1 MESSTLISL
10 GALLVAVLGLIFS
23 GRKDTRTDAATT
35 AIIQTKLDTL
45 IGGVDE
51 IRVETR
57 TLRSEI
63 SSHGERLAALEARS
77 KSNTHRLDT
86 LEGKQKKKQ
95 EETEE

>member
-1 MESSTLISL
+1 MDTSTLISL
-10 GALLVAVLGLIFS
+10 GAFLVAVIGLTLN
-23 GRKDTRTDAATT
+23 GRKDTRTEAATT

-57 TLRSEI
+57 SLRQEI

-77 KSNTHRLDT
+77 KSNTHRLDK
-86 LEGKQKKKQ
+86 LGGKPKKDDD
-95 EETEE
+95 EEE

>member
-1 MESSTLISL
+1 MDTSTLISL
-10 GALLVAVLGLIFS
+10 GAFLVAVIGLTLN
-23 GRKDTRTDAATT
+23 GRKDTRTEAATT

-57 TLRSEI
+57 SLRQEI

-77 KSNTHRLDT
+77 KSNTHRLDA
-86 LEGKQKKKQ
+86 LEGKAKKD
-95 EETEE
+95 EEE

>member
-1 MESSTLISL
+1 METSTVISM

-23 GRKDTRTDAATT
+23 GRKDTRSDAATT

-57 TLRSEI
+57 SLRAEI

-77 KSNTHRLDT
+77 KSNTHRLDAI
-86 LEGKQKKKQ
+86 EGKKNKP
-95 EETEE
+95 EEAEV